1 MELNTENKLNFG
13 EKLLNFY
20 NLNKV
25 KIFTLLIVILLVTT
39 SFIFLK
45 HQKKKNNTLI
55 TEKYVK
61 AGIYLSEK
69 KKIMKQKNF
78 MRRL

>member
-25 KIFTLLIVILLVTT
+25 KIFTLLLVILLVVT

-45 HQKKKNNTLI
+45 QSKKK
-55 TEKYVK
+55 K
-61 AGIYLSEK
+61 
-69 KKIMKQKNF
+69 
-78 MRRL
+78 